1 MYIYSL
7 YLYSLLLSIN
17 YSSKQT
23 CRQMAPTFKKNI
35 LILTIILTT
44 FSILT
49 RQGACTDNFS
59 NWLEDLR
66 QEARAKGISEATL
79 HEALDNLQPIPRVIE
94 LDRRQPEFTQ
104 TFWRY
109 LDARVTEDRIER
121 GRMFLEIH
129 AELLD
134 SIERDYGVQPRFLV
148 AFWGLE
154 TNFGDYLGSFPVIG
168 SLATLAHDPRRS
180 DFFRAELLAALT
192 IIDDG
197 HISVNEMIG
206 SWAGAM
212 GQPQFM
218 PSTFVRFAVDADGD
232 GRRDIW
238 HSLPDVFAS
247 AANFL
252 SKSGWQRDTTW
263 GREIK
268 LPPDFP
274 LELTGLEVEKSLAA
288 WQVLGIRK
296 INGDDLPRLNIKGS
310 IILPAGHAG
319 PAFLVYNNYHITL
332 QWNRSDL
339 YAIAVGHLAD
349 RMAGKPP
356 LATVRPASEERL
368 SRNQVEKIQELLT
381 AQGFDPGPIDGVI
394 GSQTRQAIK
403 EFQRT
408 AKLPADGHPTPE
420 LLEMLGKK

>member
-1 MYIYSL
+1 MV
-7 YLYSLLLSIN
+7 
-17 YSSKQT
+17 Q
-23 CRQMAPTFKKNI
+23 TFKK
-35 LILTIILTT
+35 IILFCTVT
-44 FSILT
+44 ITVLFTLARPGTCSEDFS
-49 RQGACTDNFS
+49 S
-59 NWLEDLR
+59 WLEGVR
-66 QEARAKGISEATL
+66 QEARAKGISEVTL
-79 HEALDNLQPIPRVIE
+79 HEAFDGLQPIPRVIE

-109 LDARVTEDRIER
+109 LDARVTEGRVER
-121 GRMFLEIH
+121 GRMLLELH
-129 AELLD
+129 AELLAG
-134 SIERDYGVQPRFLV
+134 IEKQYGVQPRFLV

-154 TNFGDYLGSFPVIG
+154 TNFGDYLGSFSVIG

-180 DFFRAELLAALT
+180 EFFRSELLAALS
-192 IIDDG
+192 IIDG
-197 HISVNEMIG
+197 RHISASEMFG

-232 GRRDIW
+232 RKRDIW

-252 SKSGWQRDTTW
+252 AESGWQGDKTW
-263 GREIK
+263 GREVR
-268 LPPDFP
+268 LPPGFN
-274 LELTGLEVEKSLAA
+274 LELIGLEVKKTLVA
-288 WQVLGIRK
+288 WQILGVRK
-296 INGDDLPRLNIKGS
+296 GNGDNLPRVHMKGS
-310 IILPAGHAG
+310 LILPAGHTG
-319 PAFLVYNNYHITL
+319 PAFLVYNNYRTTL

-349 RMAGKPP
+349 RIAGKGP
-356 LATVRPASEERL
+356 LVATRPASEQRL
-368 SRNQVEKIQELLT
+368 SRTQVEKIQELLR
-381 AQGFDPGPIDGVI
+381 AQDFDPGPVDGVI

-420 LLEMLGKK
+420 LLEILEKNE

>member
-1 MYIYSL
+1 MVQTLKKYTYILAIIITTLSSL
-7 YLYSLLLSIN
+7 VLPAQGSDD
-17 YSSKQT
+17 
-23 CRQMAPTFKKNI
+23 
-35 LILTIILTT
+35 
-44 FSILT
+44 FSI
-49 RQGACTDNFS
+49 
-59 NWLEDLR
+59 WLEGLR
-66 QEARAKGISEATL
+66 QEAREKGISETTL

-104 TFWRY
+104 TFWSY

-121 GRMFLEIH
+121 GRMLLELH
-129 AELLD
+129 AELLE
-134 SIERDYGVQPRFLV
+134 SIEKQYGVQPRFLV

-180 DFFRAELLAALT
+180 DFFRSELFAALS

-197 HISVNEMIG
+197 HIPANEMIG

-218 PSTFVRFAVDADGD
+218 PTTFVRFAVDADGD

-238 HSLPDVFAS
+238 YNLPDVFAS

-252 SKSGWQRDTTW
+252 SKSGWQEDKTW
-263 GREIK
+263 GREVM
-268 LPPDFP
+268 LPPAFN

-288 WQVLGIRK
+288 WQVLGVRK
-296 INGDDLPRLNIKGS
+296 ITGDDLPRVNIKGS
-310 IILPAGHAG
+310 LVLPAGHAG
-319 PAFLVYNNYHITL
+319 PAFLVYNNYRTIL

-349 RMAGKPP
+349 RIAGKGP
-356 LATVRPASEERL
+356 LVTTRPASEQQL
-368 SRNQVEKIQELLT
+368 SRIQVEKIQELLA
-381 AQGFDPGPIDGVI
+381 AQGFDPGPVDGVV

-408 AKLPADGHPTPE
+408 AKLPADGYPTPE
-420 LLEMLGKK
+420 LLEALGKK

>member
-1 MYIYSL
+1 MT
-7 YLYSLLLSIN
+7 
-17 YSSKQT
+17 Q
-23 CRQMAPTFKKNI
+23 TFKKTI
-35 LILTIILTT
+35 LLCSIIVTT
-44 FSILT
+44 LFTLA
-49 RQGACTDNFS
+49 RPGACTEDFS
-59 NWLEDLR
+59 GWLEGLR
-66 QEARAKGISEATL
+66 QEALAKGISAATL
-79 HEALDNLQPIPRVIE
+79 HEALDDLQPIPRVIE

-109 LDARVTEDRIER
+109 LDARVTEGRIER
-121 GRMFLEIH
+121 GRLLLELH

-134 SIERDYGVQPRFLV
+134 GIEKQYGVQPRFLV

-180 DFFRAELLAALT
+180 DFFRSELLAALS
-192 IIDDG
+192 IIDGG
-197 HISVNEMIG
+197 HISANEMVG

-218 PSTFVRFAVDADGD
+218 PSTFARFAVDADGD

-238 HSLPDVFAS
+238 YSLPDVFAS

-252 SKSGWQRDTTW
+252 SESGWQGDKTW
-263 GREIK
+263 GREVR
-268 LPPDFP
+268 LPPGFN
-274 LELTGLEVEKSLAA
+274 LALTGLELEKTLAA
-288 WQVLGIRK
+288 WQILGVRK
-296 INGDDLPRLNIKGS
+296 INGDDLPRVNMKASL
-310 IILPAGHAG
+310 ILPAGHAG
-319 PAFLVYNNYHITL
+319 PAFLVYNNYRTTL

-339 YAIAVGHLAD
+339 YAIAVGYLAD
-349 RMAGKPP
+349 RITGKDP
-356 LATVRPASEERL
+356 LATVRPASEQRL
-368 SRNQVEKIQELLT
+368 SRNQVEKIQELLN

-408 AKLPADGHPTPE
+408 AKLPADGHPSPE
-420 LLEMLGKK
+420 LLEVLGKE

>member
-1 MYIYSL
+1 MNL
-7 YLYSLLLSIN
+7 NLRKYLLGLAVFAVTLF
-17 YSSKQT
+17 T
-23 CRQMAPTFKKNI
+23 
-35 LILTIILTT
+35 LTH
-44 FSILT
+44 
-49 RQGACTDNFS
+49 QGICSEDFTV
-59 NWLEDLR
+59 WLENLR
-66 QEARAKGISEATL
+66 LEARTRGISEATL
-79 HEALDNLQPIPRVIE
+79 HEALDGLQPIPRVIE
-94 LDRRQPEFTQ
+94 LDRKQPEFTQ

-109 LDARVTEDRIER
+109 LDARVTENRVVR
-121 GRMFLEIH
+121 GRMLLEVH

-134 SIERDYGVQPRFLV
+134 KIEKQYGVQPRFLV

-168 SLATLAHDPRRS
+168 ALATLAHDPRRS
-180 DFFRAELLAALT
+180 DFFRSQLLAALS

-197 HISVNEMIG
+197 HISAAEMMG

-252 SKSGWQRDTTW
+252 SESGWQGDKTW
-263 GREIK
+263 GREVK
-268 LPPDFP
+268 LPPDFD
-274 LELTGLEVEKSLAA
+274 LELAGLGVEKTLAA
-288 WQVLGIRK
+288 WQILGVRR
-296 INGDDLPRLNIKGS
+296 INGEDLPRVNMKGS
-310 IILPAGHAG
+310 LVLPAGHSG
-319 PAFLVYNNYHITL
+319 PAFLVYNNYRTTL
-332 QWNRSDL
+332 QWNRSNL

-349 RMAGKPP
+349 RLSGKGP
-356 LATVRPASEERL
+356 LLTARPASEQRL
-368 SRNQVEKIQELLT
+368 SRDQVEKIQELL
-381 AQGFDPGPIDGVI
+381 ASYGFDPGPIDGVI

-408 AKLPADGHPTPE
+408 AKLPADGHPSPE
-420 LLEMLGKK
+420 LLEVLGKQ

>member
-1 MYIYSL
+1 
-7 YLYSLLLSIN
+7 
-17 YSSKQT
+17 
-23 CRQMAPTFKKNI
+23 MAYTLRKNI
-35 LILTIILTT
+35 LILTVILTT
-44 FSILT
+44 FFISDG
-49 RQGACTDNFS
+49 QSAYAEDFS
-59 NWLEDLR
+59 SWLEDFR
-66 QEARAKGISEATL
+66 QEARTKGISEATL
-79 HEALDNLQPIPRVIE
+79 HAALDDLQPIPRVIE
-94 LDRRQPEFTQ
+94 LDRKQPEFTQ

-109 LDARVTEDRIER
+109 LDARVTEDRVER
-121 GRMFLEIH
+121 GRMLRELH
-129 AELLD
+129 TELLD
-134 SIERDYGVQPRFLV
+134 SIAREYGVQPRFLV

-180 DFFRAELLAALT
+180 DFFRTELLAALS
-192 IIDDG
+192 IIDAG
-197 HISVNEMIG
+197 HIPVSEMVG

-218 PSTFVRFAVDADGD
+218 PSTFVRFAVDGDGD

-252 SKSGWQRDTTW
+252 SKSGWQGERNW
-263 GREIK
+263 GREVK
-268 LPPDFP
+268 LPPDFA
-274 LELTGLEVEKSLAA
+274 LELAGLEVEKSLVA
-288 WQVLGIRK
+288 WQVLGVRK
-296 INGDDLPRLNIKGS
+296 INGDELPRVNIKAS
-310 IILPAGHAG
+310 VVLPAGHAG
-319 PAFLVYNNYHITL
+319 PAFLVYNNFRTTL

-349 RMAGKPP
+349 RIAGKEA
-356 LATVRPASEERL
+356 LATARPVSEQRL

-381 AQGFDPGPIDGVI
+381 AQGFDPGPIDGVV

-403 EFQRT
+403 EFQRM

-420 LLEMLGKK
+420 LLEELGKNE

>member
-1 MYIYSL
+1 MNL
-7 YLYSLLLSIN
+7 
-17 YSSKQT
+17 
-23 CRQMAPTFKKNI
+23 TFKKNI
-35 LILTIILTT
+35 LCLAVIAVALLTLAHPGICSED
-44 FSILT
+44 FS
-49 RQGACTDNFS
+49 S
-59 NWLEDLR
+59 WLQDLR
-66 QEARAKGISEATL
+66 QEARTKGISEATL
-79 HEALDNLQPIPRVIE
+79 HEALDGLQPIPRVIE

-109 LDARVTEDRIER
+109 LDARVTDGRVER
-121 GRMFLEIH
+121 GRMLLELH

-134 SIERDYGVQPRFLV
+134 NIEKQYGVQPRFLV

-168 SLATLAHDPRRS
+168 ALATLAHDPRRS
-180 DFFRAELLAALT
+180 DFFRSELLAALS

-197 HISVNEMIG
+197 HISTAEMMG

-218 PSTFVRFAVDADGD
+218 PSTFVRFAVDGDGD

-238 HSLPDVFAS
+238 HNLADVFAS

-252 SKSGWQRDTTW
+252 SESGWQGDKTW
-263 GREIK
+263 GREVK
-268 LPPDFP
+268 LPPGFD
-274 LELTGLEVEKSLAA
+274 LELAGLGVEKTLAA
-288 WQVLGIRK
+288 WQILGVRK
-296 INGDDLPRLNIKGS
+296 ITGEDLPRVNMKGS
-310 IILPAGHAG
+310 LVLPAGHSG
-319 PAFLVYNNYHITL
+319 PAFLVYNNYRTTL

-349 RMAGKPP
+349 RIAGKAP
-356 LATVRPASEERL
+356 LVTTRPASEQRL
-368 SRNQVEKIQELLT
+368 SRDQVEKIQELLVSH
-381 AQGFDPGPIDGVI
+381 GFDPGPVDGVI

-420 LLEMLGKK
+420 LLEVLGKQ

>member
-1 MYIYSL
+1 MLHIL
-7 YLYSLLLSIN
+7 KN
-17 YSSKQT
+17 
-23 CRQMAPTFKKNI
+23 NI
-35 LILTIILTT
+35 LILTIILITIFT
-44 FSILT
+44 GP
-49 RQGACTDNFS
+49 RQGVCDENFS
-59 NWLEDLR
+59 SWLEGLR
-66 QEARAKGISEATL
+66 QEARTKGISETTL
-79 HEALDNLQPIPRVIE
+79 HAALDDLQPIPRVIE
-94 LDRRQPEFTQ
+94 LDRKQPEFTQ
-104 TFWRY
+104 TFWHY
-109 LDARVTEDRIER
+109 LDTRVTEDRIER
-121 GRMFLEIH
+121 GRMLLELH
-129 AELLD
+129 AELLNR
-134 SIERDYGVQPRFLV
+134 IAQEYGVQPRFLV

-180 DFFRAELLAALT
+180 DFFRTELLTALS
-192 IIDDG
+192 IIDAD

-218 PSTFVRFAVDADGD
+218 PSTFIRFAVDADGD

-252 SKSGWQRDTTW
+252 SKSGWQGDSTW
-263 GREIK
+263 GREVK
-268 LPPDFP
+268 LPPDFA

-288 WQVLGIRK
+288 WQVLGIRQ
-296 INGDDLPRLNIKGS
+296 INGADLPRVNIKGS
-310 IILPAGHAG
+310 IILPAGYTG
-319 PAFLVYNNYHITL
+319 PAFLVYNNYRTTL

-339 YAIAVGHLAD
+339 YAIAVGYLAD
-349 RMAGKPP
+349 RIAGLAP
-356 LATVRPASEERL
+356 LTTARPVSEQRL
-368 SRNQVEKIQELLT
+368 SRTQVKEIQELLA
-381 AQGFDPGPIDGVI
+381 AQGFDPGPIDGVM

-420 LLEMLGKK
+420 LLEVLGKK

>member
-1 MYIYSL
+1 MI
-7 YLYSLLLSIN
+7 
-17 YSSKQT
+17 
-23 CRQMAPTFKKNI
+23 PTFKKYM
-35 LILTIILTT
+35 LIFAVIAGALFTLA
-44 FSILT
+44 
-49 RQGACTDNFS
+49 RQGACSGDFS
-59 NWLEDLR
+59 EWLEGLR
-66 QEARAKGISEATL
+66 QEARAKGISEAIL
-79 HEALDNLQPIPRVIE
+79 HEALDDLHPIPRVIE

-104 TFWRY
+104 SFWRY
-109 LDARVTEDRIER
+109 LDARVTEGRIER
-121 GRMFLEIH
+121 GRMLLELH

-134 SIERDYGVQPRFLV
+134 SIEKQYGVQPRFLV

-180 DFFRAELLAALT
+180 DFFRSELLAALS
-192 IIDDG
+192 ILDDG
-197 HISVNEMIG
+197 HITAKEMFG

-218 PSTFVRFAVDADGD
+218 PSTFIRFAVDADGD

-238 HSLPDVFAS
+238 HSLPDIFAS

-252 SKSGWQRDTTW
+252 SESGWQGDKTW
-263 GREIK
+263 GREVR
-268 LPPDFP
+268 LPPGFN
-274 LELTGLEVEKSLAA
+274 LELTGLAIEKNLAA
-288 WQVLGIRK
+288 WQILGVRK
-296 INGDDLPRLNIKGS
+296 INGNDLPRVNMKASL
-310 IILPAGHAG
+310 ILPAGHAG
-319 PAFLVYNNYHITL
+319 PAFLVYNNYRTTL

-349 RMAGKPP
+349 RIAGKNP
-356 LATVRPASEERL
+356 LTTVRPASEQRL
-368 SRNQVEKIQELLT
+368 SRNQVEKMQELLN

-394 GSQTRQAIK
+394 GSQTREAIK

-420 LLEMLGKK
+420 LLEVLGEK

>member
-1 MYIYSL
+1 MVW
-7 YLYSLLLSIN
+7 
-17 YSSKQT
+17 T
-23 CRQMAPTFKKNI
+23 RKKNI
-35 LILTIILTT
+35 FILAVMMTCLVV
-44 FSILT
+44 LA
-49 RQGACTDNFS
+49 RQGACAEAFS
-59 NWLEDLR
+59 SWLDGVR
-66 QEARAKGISEATL
+66 QEARAKGISESTL
-79 HEALDNLQPIPRVIE
+79 HEALDDLQPIPRVIE

-109 LDARVTEDRIER
+109 LDARVTEGRIER
-121 GRMFLEIH
+121 GRMLLELH

-134 SIERDYGVQPRFLV
+134 SIEKQYGVQPRFLV

-154 TNFGDYLGSFPVIG
+154 TNFGDYLGSFPVVG

-180 DFFRAELLAALT
+180 EFFRSELLAALS

-197 HISVNEMIG
+197 NISAAEMIG

-218 PSTFVRFAVDADGD
+218 PSTFVRFAVDADAD

-252 SKSGWQRDTTW
+252 AKSGWRGDETW
-263 GREIK
+263 GREVR
-268 LPPDFP
+268 LPAGFD
-274 LELTGLEVEKSLAA
+274 LELTGLEVEKTLAA
-288 WQVLGIRK
+288 WQILGVRK
-296 INGDDLPRLNIKGS
+296 ANGDDLPRVDMKGS
-310 IILPAGHAG
+310 LILPAGHAG
-319 PAFLVYNNYHITL
+319 PAFLVYNNYRTIL

-349 RMAGKPP
+349 RIAGKGP
-356 LATVRPASEERL
+356 LVATRPDSEQRL
-368 SRNQVEKIQELLT
+368 SRNQVEKMQELLS
-381 AQGFDPGPIDGVI
+381 ARGFDPGSIDGVI

-420 LLEMLGKK
+420 LLELLQKNE

>member
-1 MYIYSL
+1 MTR
-7 YLYSLLLSIN
+7 
-17 YSSKQT
+17 T
-23 CRQMAPTFKKNI
+23 CKKNI
-35 LILTIILTT
+35 LGLAIIMTT
-44 FSILT
+44 LFALARPGVCTEDFS
-49 RQGACTDNFS
+49 S
-59 NWLEDLR
+59 WLEGLR
-66 QEARAKGISEATL
+66 QEARTKGISETTL
-79 HEALDNLQPIPRVIE
+79 HEALDDLQPIPRVIE

-109 LDARVTEDRIER
+109 LDARITENRINR
-121 GRMFLEIH
+121 GRMLLELH

-134 SIERDYGVQPRFLV
+134 SIEKQYGVQPRFLV

-168 SLATLAHDPRRS
+168 SLATLAHDPRRN
-180 DFFRAELLAALT
+180 DFFRSELLAALS
-192 IIDDG
+192 IIDGG
-197 HISVNEMIG
+197 HISADEMFG

-252 SKSGWQRDTTW
+252 SKSGWQGDRTW
-263 GREIK
+263 GREVK
-268 LPPDFP
+268 LPPGFN
-274 LELTGLEVEKSLAA
+274 LELTGLEVQKTLAA
-288 WQVLGIRK
+288 WQILGVRK
-296 INGDDLPRLNIKGS
+296 INGYDLPRVHIEGS
-310 IILPAGHAG
+310 LILPAGHSG
-319 PAFLVYNNYHITL
+319 PAFLVYNNYRTTL

-339 YAIAVGHLAD
+339 YAIAIGHLAD
-349 RMAGKPP
+349 RIAGKGP
-356 LATVRPASEERL
+356 LVTARPASEQRL
-368 SRNQVEKIQELLT
+368 SRSQVEKIQELLT
-381 AQGFDPGPIDGVI
+381 TQGFDPGPIDGVI

-420 LLEMLGKK
+420 LLEVLGKK

>member
-1 MYIYSL
+1 MIPTLKKYLLIFAVVAGSL
-7 YLYSLLLSIN
+7 
-17 YSSKQT
+17 
-23 CRQMAPTFKKNI
+23 F
-35 LILTIILTT
+35 
-44 FSILT
+44 ILT
-49 RQGACTDNFS
+49 RQGVCTENFS
-59 NWLEDLR
+59 EWLEGLR
-66 QEARAKGISEATL
+66 QEARAKGISEAIL
-79 HEALDNLQPIPRVIE
+79 HEALDGLQPIPRVIE

-109 LDARVTEDRIER
+109 LDARVTEGRVER
-121 GRMFLEIH
+121 GRMLLELH

-134 SIERDYGVQPRFLV
+134 SIEKQYGVQPRFLV

-154 TNFGDYLGSFPVIG
+154 TNFGDYLGSFPVIA

-180 DFFRAELLAALT
+180 NFFRSELLAALS
-192 IIDDG
+192 ILDGG
-197 HISVNEMIG
+197 HINAKEMLG

-238 HSLPDVFAS
+238 HSLPDIFAS

-252 SKSGWQRDTTW
+252 SESGWQGDKTW
-263 GREIK
+263 GREVR
-268 LPPDFP
+268 LPPGFN
-274 LELTGLEVEKSLAA
+274 LELTGLEMEKNLAA
-288 WQVLGIRK
+288 WQALGVRK
-296 INGDDLPRLNIKGS
+296 INGSDLPRVNMKASL
-310 IILPAGHAG
+310 ILPAGHSG
-319 PAFLVYNNYHITL
+319 PAFLVYNNYRTTL

-349 RMAGKPP
+349 RIAGKSP
-356 LATVRPASEERL
+356 LVTARPASEQRL
-368 SRNQVEKIQELLT
+368 SRNQVEKIQRLLN

-394 GSQTRQAIK
+394 GSQTREAIK

-420 LLEMLGKK
+420 LLEVLGEK

>member
-1 MYIYSL
+1 MVQTLKKYTYIL
-7 YLYSLLLSIN
+7 
-17 YSSKQT
+17 
-23 CRQMAPTFKKNI
+23 A
-35 LILTIILTT
+35 IILTT
-44 FSILT
+44 LSALVLPAQGSDDFSI
-49 RQGACTDNFS
+49 
-59 NWLEDLR
+59 WLEGLR
-66 QEARAKGISEATL
+66 QEAREKGISETTL

-104 TFWRY
+104 TFWSY

-121 GRMFLEIH
+121 GRMLLELH
-129 AELLD
+129 AELLE
-134 SIERDYGVQPRFLV
+134 SIEKQYGVQPRFLV

-180 DFFRAELLAALT
+180 DFFRSELFAALS

-197 HISVNEMIG
+197 HIPANEMIG

-218 PSTFVRFAVDADGD
+218 PTTFVRFAVDADGD

-238 HSLPDVFAS
+238 YNLPDVFAS

-252 SKSGWQRDTTW
+252 SKSGWQEDKTW
-263 GREIK
+263 GREVM
-268 LPPDFP
+268 LPPAFN

-288 WQVLGIRK
+288 WQVLGVRK
-296 INGDDLPRLNIKGS
+296 ITGDDLPRVNIKGS
-310 IILPAGHAG
+310 LVLPAGHAG
-319 PAFLVYNNYHITL
+319 PAFLVYNNYRTIL

-349 RMAGKPP
+349 RIAGKGP
-356 LATVRPASEERL
+356 LVTTRPASEQQL
-368 SRNQVEKIQELLT
+368 SRIQVEKIQELLA
-381 AQGFDPGPIDGVI
+381 AQGFDPGPVDGVV

-408 AKLPADGHPTPE
+408 AKLPADGYPTPE
-420 LLEMLGKK
+420 LLEALGKK

>member
-1 MYIYSL
+1 M
-7 YLYSLLLSIN
+7 
-17 YSSKQT
+17 T
-23 CRQMAPTFKKNI
+23 PTFKKYI
-35 LILTIILTT
+35 LIFAVIAGALFTLA
-44 FSILT
+44 
-49 RQGACTDNFS
+49 RQGACSGDFS
-59 NWLEDLR
+59 EWLEGLR
-66 QEARAKGISEATL
+66 QEARAKGISEAIL
-79 HEALDNLQPIPRVIE
+79 HEALDDLHPIPRVIE

-104 TFWRY
+104 SFWRY
-109 LDARVTEDRIER
+109 LDARVTEGRIER
-121 GRMFLEIH
+121 GRMLLELH

-134 SIERDYGVQPRFLV
+134 SIEKQYGVQPRFLV

-180 DFFRAELLAALT
+180 DFFRSELLAALS
-192 IIDDG
+192 ILDDG
-197 HISVNEMIG
+197 HITAKEMFG

-252 SKSGWQRDTTW
+252 SESGWRGDKTW
-263 GREIK
+263 GREVK
-268 LPPDFP
+268 LPPGFN
-274 LELTGLEVEKSLAA
+274 LELTGLEIEKTLAA
-288 WQVLGIRK
+288 WQVLGVK
-296 INGDDLPRLNIKGS
+296 KVNGNDLPRVNIKAS
-310 IILPAGHAG
+310 LILPAGHAG
-319 PAFLVYNNYHITL
+319 PAFLVYNNYRTTL

-349 RMAGKPP
+349 RIAGKNP
-356 LATVRPASEERL
+356 LATVRPASEQRL
-368 SRNQVEKIQELLT
+368 SRNQVEKMQELLS

-394 GSQTRQAIK
+394 GSQTREAIK

-420 LLEMLGKK
+420 LLEVLGEK